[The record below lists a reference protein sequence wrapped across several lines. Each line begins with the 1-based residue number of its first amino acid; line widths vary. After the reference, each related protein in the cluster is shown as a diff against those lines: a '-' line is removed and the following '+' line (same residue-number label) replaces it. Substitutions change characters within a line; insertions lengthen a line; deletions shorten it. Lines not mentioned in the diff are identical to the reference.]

1 MNIRAL
7 PMLSPS
13 EMSRLGLPKLTINMI
28 GTPSESRPRASAM
41 INFNIVYVGDEI
53 QGTSAKL
60 IGVDVKGIGIEIDGS
75 RYFVSQ
81 R

>member
-1 MNIRAL
+1 
-7 PMLSPS
+7 
-13 EMSRLGLPKLTINMI
+13 
-28 GTPSESRPRASAM
+28 M